1 VAGYLGKK
9 AKNKNKRKYNR
20 NNMKLNLS
28 GLSPRLRR
36 QLQAK
41 GFTLVELLVV
51 VAILAIIGGGLI
63 AAYDGL
69 TSQAAKSSATHT
81 LGAIDTA
88 VRSFNTLEK
97 KLPNNVESLLAG
109 TPDTPVHNPAL
120 ADSIAEGLTAAP
132 AEPSVSPGP
141 GLDAFI
147 GSSLAPKIAPATL
160 TPTQLNNL
168 RAAGVTLVRY
178 LDTAGV
184 DETVDALSI
193 TDALGGAAPV
203 VGAFSAIDIPT
214 QAFSAPRP
222 GANRNRGRGF
232 AVDLAGTTF
241 DATNMQFAV
250 WGGQNPSAP
259 TPNYDNVKVGA
270 NATAVLV
277 ALGIGPDSSIVNS
290 NSDTTGGVGN
300 ARLAN
305 APIYGDVLKNQ
316 YQHYIMLVDVSQNPA
331 RYVACVDSR
340 GDFLDEEYAEASGQK
355 Q

>member
-1 VAGYLGKK
+1 MADLTGRKPKK
-9 AKNKNKRKYNR
+9 QKQKTNK
-20 NNMKLNLS
+20 MKVNLS
-28 GLSPRLRR
+28 RLSPKLRS
-36 QLQAK
+36 QLQDK

-88 VRSFNTLEK
+88 IRSFNTLEK
-97 KLPNNVESLLAG
+97 KLPNNLESLLAG
-109 TPDTPVHNPAL
+109 TPDTPVFTAAL

-132 AEPSVSPGP
+132 TEPSVSPGP
-141 GLDAFI
+141 GIDAFI
-147 GSSLAPKIAPATL
+147 GSALAPKIAPVAL
-160 TPTQLNNL
+160 TATQLNNL
-168 RAAGVTLVRY
+168 RAAGITLVRY
-178 LDTAGV
+178 LDSAGA

-203 VGAFSAIDIPT
+203 VGALSGIDIPT

-232 AVDLAGTTF
+232 AVDLAATTF
-241 DATNMQFAV
+241 DPANMQFAI
-250 WGGQNPSAP
+250 WGGQNPAAP

-270 NATAVLV
+270 NANAVLV
-277 ALGIGPDSSIVNS
+277 AFGVGPDSSIVNS
-290 NSDTTGGVGN
+290 NSDVSGGVGN

-331 RYVACVDSR
+331 RYVATVDSR